1 MELTDFVSVFQDKAH
16 QGYAKHHVTV
26 VLKDEKTHKE
36 IKDFKID
43 FDTSDEKISI
53 IFKED

>member
-1 MELTDFVSVFQDKAH
+1 MMELTEFVSIFQDKAH
-16 QGYAKHHVTV
+16 QGFGKHHVTV

-43 FDTSDEKISI
+43 FNNTDEKISI
-53 IFKED
+53 IFTE